1 MGKIFSLILVSL
13 LAFPM
18 TACGRNKAGET
29 GTAPGDTGSEPAAE
43 GIRESCLAIPGFL
56 KLQRCM
62 ACLPRR

>member
-29 GTAPGDTGSEPAAE
+29 GTALGDTGSEPAAE
-43 GIRESCLAIPGFL
+43 GIRESCLAIP
-56 KLQRCM
+56 
-62 ACLPRR
+62 